1 MNRNQTLDALRGFAI
16 LTMILSGSIAFGDA
30 LPAWMYH
37 AQVPPPL
44 HKFDPSIPGI
54 TWVDLVFPFFL
65 FSMGAAIP
73 LSLQKKVQPAA
84 PFWEIALLALRRYIL
99 LVFFALFLEHMKA
112 FVIDPHPGTREYS
125 LSILAFALLFFQFYK
140 PQQPARYFLIL
151 KIAAFAIASLL
162 LMVLPFS
169 NGTGFLFTKSD
180 IIIIVLGNMAFF
192 GTIAWWCTRNRPWLR
207 VALLPFVM
215 AVFIGAKEAGSWNE
229 ALFKFSPLPWMYKF
243 YYLKYLFIII
253 PGTFAGEWIV
263 QKNKNGGTL
272 QTGSVLSVTGLLS
285 ALLVIINVVL
295 LFGRHLQ
302 LNLFITMGLLGA
314 MIFIVKKNMPG
325 NLLMK
330 RMVTAGG
337 MLLLLGLF
345 FEAYEG
351 GIKKD
356 PSTYSYYFVTSGLA
370 FFMLVFF
377 DAIKDKVMGK
387 QVVNYLGLNGQ
398 NPMIA
403 YVAGSLLLTPLLYLT
418 QTQSWLNELNGSA
431 LTGFLKGI
439 IFTGLVSLI
448 TIFCTRRKWFWKT

>member
-16 LTMILSGSIAFGDA
+16 LTMILSGSIAFGGA

-44 HKFDPSIPGI
+44 HKFDASIPGI

-73 LSLQKKVQPAA
+73 LSLQKKVQQATQ
-84 PFWEIALLALRRYIL
+84 FWEIALLALRRFIL
-99 LVFFALFLEHMKA
+99 LVFFALFFQHMKA
-112 FVIDPHPGTREYS
+112 VVINAHPGVKEYL
-125 LSILAFALLFFQFYK
+125 LSILAFVLIFFQFYK
-140 PQQPARYFLIL
+140 PPQPAKYFLIL
-151 KIAAFAIASLL
+151 KITAFAIALL
-162 LMVLPFS
+162 LLIALPFN
-169 NGTGFLFTKSD
+169 NGQGFLFAKSD

-192 GTIAWWCTRNRPWLR
+192 GTIAWWCTRNYPWLR
-207 VALLPFVM
+207 VSILPFIM

-229 ALFKFSPLPWMYKF
+229 ALFQFSPLPWMYKF

-253 PGTFAGEWIV
+253 PGTFAGEWIL
-263 QKNKNGGTL
+263 QNNKNGNTL
-272 QTGSVLSVTGLLS
+272 KTGSSLFVAGFLA

-302 LNLFITMGLLGA
+302 LNLFITMGLLGT
-314 MIFIVKKNMPG
+314 IVFIVQKYTPG
-325 NLLMK
+325 NLFMK

-345 FEAYEG
+345 FESYEG

-377 DAIKDKVMGK
+377 DAIKDKGIGK
-387 QVVNYLGLNGQ
+387 QVVGYLSLNGQ

-403 YVAGSLLLTPLLYLT
+403 YVAGSLLLTPLLFLT
-418 QTQSWLNELNGSA
+418 QAQGWLNELNGSP
-431 LTGFLKGI
+431 LTGFLKGV

-448 TIFCTRRKWFWKT
+448 TVFCTRRKWFWKT

>member
-16 LTMILSGSIAFGDA
+16 LTMILSGSIAFGDT

-112 FVIDPHPGTREYS
+112 FVIDPHPGTKEYS

-151 KIAAFAIASLL
+151 KIAAFAIALLL

-253 PGTFAGEWIV
+253 PGTFAGEWII

-272 QTGSVLSVTGLLS
+272 HTGSALLVTGLLS

-314 MIFIVKKNMPG
+314 MIFIVQKNMPG
-325 NLLMK
+325 NLFMK

-377 DAIKDKVMGK
+377 DAIKEKAIGK

-398 NPMIA
+398 NPMIG